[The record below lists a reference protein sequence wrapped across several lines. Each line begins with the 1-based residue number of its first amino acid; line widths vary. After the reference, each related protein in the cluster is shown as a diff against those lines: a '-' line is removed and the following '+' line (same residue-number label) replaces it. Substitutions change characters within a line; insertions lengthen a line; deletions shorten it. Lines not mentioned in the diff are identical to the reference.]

1 MAYSVEV
8 ELPVKQVLNKDV
20 RFIIRSDNAKLGEL
34 LISKGGVDWY
44 PVNKQTA
51 ITMTWKQFAR
61 LVESG

>member
-1 MAYSVEV
+1 MANQVEV

-44 PVNKQTA
+44 PVNAKTA
-51 ITMTWKQFAR
+51 ITRTWKQFAR